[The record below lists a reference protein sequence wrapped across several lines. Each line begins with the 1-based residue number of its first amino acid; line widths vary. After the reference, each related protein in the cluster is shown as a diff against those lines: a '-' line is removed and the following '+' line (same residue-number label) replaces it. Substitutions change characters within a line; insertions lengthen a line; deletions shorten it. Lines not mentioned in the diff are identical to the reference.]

1 MYSQQNIDISLKK
14 KNRFLVSSWSFM
26 KYSFLW
32 FKFPIL
38 PVVPAFT
45 EGNTVPFAKRGF
57 KNFYVKVKMSLNAK
71 SD

>member
-1 MYSQQNIDISLKK
+1 
-14 KNRFLVSSWSFM
+14 M